1 MNTYCIMPRQRP
13 RQSAISHRRHHERI
27 PTKRRSAL
35 DRDLAAMARVWWM
48 IRQGSVRML
57 GEIGRQY

>member
-1 MNTYCIMPRQRP
+1 MPRQHPRP
-13 RQSAISHRRHHERI
+13 SVKSHRRRHERV
-27 PTKRRSAL
+27 PTKSRSEL

-48 IRQGSVRML
+48 IRQGAVRML